1 MKKIYAMVI
10 IEFQKKDEETLNDA
24 IDVVKSNIE
33 NCLGGNAV
41 KYVSICNED
50 GEVE

>member
-1 MKKIYAMVI
+1 MKCYAMVI
-10 IEFQKKDEETLNDA
+10 IEFQKDDKETLNDA
-24 IDVVKSNIE
+24 FEIVKGNIE
-33 NCLGGNAV
+33 NNLGENAV